1 MEPGAELR
9 GVKTL
14 LNIAITKIPRDL
26 RMLLIVYG
34 SFSIL
39 PAFLHSNQGIMHI
52 LIMIMIMIWAIV
64 ASQWDLIMGYAG
76 VFTFANVGIYVIG
89 AYASAMLT
97 MQLGISPWL
106 GILAGGVIAAGIG
119 VLISLPCL
127 RLKGAY
133 VALLTFALHLVL
145 SSFLRSEAGRAIG
158 TGGAQGLFGIPSLSV
173 GGYTFSSMEPVPWFY
188 VTLGISLA
196 SLFTIYKIVHSH
208 WGLGFTA
215 VRDSE
220 TLAESAGVDVYR
232 YKAIVFGIT
241 SFFTGLAGALY
252 AHYIGVLSTKI
263 LGLDLFLLLMVMQVI
278 GGMGIF
284 PGALLGTIVV
294 TFADVGLRAVGIYRL
309 VIFGAMVV
317 ALVVLAPRGIMGAI
331 LRDKGEGRGPRTPK
345 LKLPQWF
352 AQRGWGRKV
361 EEEKIG

>member
-1 MEPGAELR
+1 
-9 GVKTL
+9 
-14 LNIAITKIPRDL
+14 
-26 RMLLIVYG
+26 MLLIVYG

-39 PAFLHSNQGIMHI
+39 PVFLHSNQGIMHI
-52 LIMIMIMIWAIV
+52 LIMIMIWAIV

-76 VFTFANVGIYVIG
+76 VFTFANVAIYVIG

-97 MQLGISPWL
+97 MQFGISPWL

-133 VALLTFALHLVL
+133 VALLTFALHLIL
-145 SSFLRSEAGRAIG
+145 SPLLRSEFGRAIG
-158 TGGAQGLFGIPSLSV
+158 TGGAQGLFSIPPLSI
-173 GGYTFSSMEPVPWFY
+173 GGYTLSSMEPVPWFY
-188 VTLGISLA
+188 VILGISLA
-196 SLFTIYKIVHSH
+196 SLFVVYKIVHSH
-208 WGLGFTA
+208 WGLAFTA

-220 TLAESAGVDVYR
+220 PLAKSAGIDDYR
-232 YKAIVFGIT
+232 YKVIVFGVT
-241 SFFTGLAGALY
+241 SFFTGLAGAFY
-252 AHYIGVLSTKI
+252 AHYVGVLSTKI

-284 PGALLGTIVV
+284 PGALLGTIIV

-317 ALVVLAPRGIMGAI
+317 ALVVLVPRGIMGSI
-331 LRDKGEGRGPRTPK
+331 LRDKGKGDPSPSPSSLNGLLNAVGDEGQAK
-345 LKLPQWF
+345 
-352 AQRGWGRKV
+352 RK
-361 EEEKIG
+361 